1 MAPPESTLRMPDMSA
16 IRPTMLPGTDR
27 ALGLVSGVLNAVGAI
42 WTVAL
47 MILVNLD
54 VFLRAA
60 FTAPLPG
67 VPEFVALSI
76 TGIVFLQI
84 GSALRADRF
93 IKSDALGAML
103 RARFPGFGRV
113 LHVAFNGLGFLLFG
127 CIAWAT
133 VPIFRKAFDQGT
145 FVGAVGDVTFP
156 VWPVSLLVIVGST
169 VVALEYLLFAL
180 KAWGE
185 RR

>member
-1 MAPPESTLRMPDMSA
+1 MAPSESIVRMTDMSA
-16 IRPTMLPGTDR
+16 IRPTVLSGTDR
-27 ALGLVSGVLNAVGAI
+27 ALGLVSGILNAAGAI

-60 FTAPLPG
+60 FTAPLSG

-93 IKSDALGAML
+93 IKSDALGALL
-103 RARFPGFGRV
+103 RKRFPRFGRV
-113 LHVAFNGLGFLLFG
+113 IQAAFNGIGCLLFG

-133 VPIFRKAFDQGT
+133 VPIFRKAVDQGT
-145 FVGAVGDVTFP
+145 FVGAVGDITFP
-156 VWPVSLLVIVGST
+156 VWPISLLVIVGST

-180 KAWGE
+180 KAWGD
-185 RR
+185 RP